1 MSTREQGLT
10 VIELLVAATLA
21 VIVIA
26 LALSMVLSSRNVF
39 SLDRARTNVNQNL
52 RSAMDIVTADIRQ
65 AGERVGPTVPAITV
79 QKSSTGGDTLTLQR
93 NLLDTTLPVCKDIS
107 AGSSADAVVVADA
120 SIGKNHT
127 NPNLA
132 CKGKDN
138 KTKSKWD
145 SGAVTAI
152 NAWETYRQE
161 NGVPNAN
168 SSGKKAFQAY
178 IYDPQTGQGEYFY
191 VDATDSSQM
200 HIHRENGYG
209 AWKHTYK
216 ASDQAFVYVKDQR
229 VYSLD
234 TTNHVLQ
241 LTVNDGNPQNVVA
254 GIDSFTVDTY
264 MQKIGGGTF
273 LNDQSGLTKGALSQ
287 ATPSGT
293 CKANSDYACPNWQQV
308 AYIQV
313 QLNGTESDGGK
324 NVTRQLVD
332 HATPRNV
339 LSSPNA
345 TQ

>member
-10 VIELLVAATLA
+10 VIELLVAASLA

-65 AGERVGPTVPAITV
+65 AGERVGPSVPAITV
-79 QKSSTGGDTLTLQR
+79 QKSSTGGDRLILQR

-107 AGSSADAVVVADA
+107 AGSNTDAVVVADA
-120 SIGKNHT
+120 SISSTHS
-127 NPNLA
+127 NPNAA
-132 CKGKDN
+132 CKGKAKGNWAD
-138 KTKSKWD
+138 
-145 SGAVTAI
+145 GAVTAL
-152 NAWETYRQE
+152 NTWETYRE
-161 NGVPNAN
+161 TNGVPNAN

-178 IYDPQTGQGEYFY
+178 IYDPQTGQGEFFY

-209 AWKHTYK
+209 SWKHSYK

-234 TTNHVLQ
+234 TTDHVLQ
-241 LTVNDGNPQNVVA
+241 LTVNDGSPQNVVA
-254 GIDSFTVDTY
+254 GIHGFTVDTY
-264 MQKIGGGTF
+264 MQQSGGGTF
-273 LNDQSGLTKGALSQ
+273 LNDQAGLTPGALFQ
-287 ATPSGT
+287 ATPNGT
-293 CKANSDYACPNWQQV
+293 CAANQDYLCPNWQQV
-308 AYIQV
+308 AYLQV
-313 QLNGTESDGGK
+313 QLDGTELDGNK
-324 NVTRQLVD
+324 SVTRQLID

>member
-1 MSTREQGLT
+1 MSTREQGFTL
-10 VIELLVAATLA
+10 IELLVAAALA
-21 VIVIA
+21 LVVVG

-52 RSAMDIVTADIRQ
+52 RSGMDIVTADIRQ
-65 AGERVGPTVPAITV
+65 AGERVGPSVPAITV
-79 QKSSTGGDTLTLQR
+79 QKSSTGGDTLILQR

-107 AGSSADAVVVADA
+107 AGSNADAVAVADA

-127 NPNLA
+127 NPNTA
-132 CKGKDN
+132 CKGKAKGNWAD
-138 KTKSKWD
+138 
-145 SGAVTAI
+145 GAA
-152 NAWETYRQE
+152 NALQAWEDYRTAY
-161 NGVPNAN
+161 GVPNN

-178 IYDPQTGQGEYFY
+178 IYDPQTGKGEYFY
-191 VDATDSSQM
+191 VDATDSSKM

-229 VYSLD
+229 TYSLD
-234 TTNHVLQ
+234 TTDHTLQ
-241 LTVNDGNPQNVVA
+241 LTVNDGSPQNVVA
-254 GIDSFTVDTY
+254 GIQGFTVDAY
-264 MQKIGGGTF
+264 MQQSGGGTF
-273 LNDQSGLTKGALSQ
+273 LNDQTGKTPGALSQ
-287 ATPSGT
+287 ATPSET
-293 CKANSDYACPNWQQV
+293 CASNSEYTCPNWQQV

-313 QLNGTESDGGK
+313 QLDGTEANGNK
-324 NVTRQLVD
+324 NVARQLVD

>member
-10 VIELLVAATLA
+10 VVELLVAATLA

-65 AGERVGPTVPAITV
+65 AGERVGPSVPAITV
-79 QKSSTGGDTLTLQR
+79 DKSSTGGDTLILQR

-120 SIGKNHT
+120 SISSTHP
-127 NPNLA
+127 NPNAA
-132 CKGKDN
+132 CKGKA
-138 KTKSKWD
+138 KGQWAA
-145 SGAVTAI
+145 GAQSAI
-152 NAWETYRQE
+152 AAWEAYRQT

-168 SSGKKAFQAY
+168 SAGKKAFQAY

-191 VDATDSSQM
+191 VDATDSSLM

-209 AWKHTYK
+209 AWKHSYK

-229 VYSLD
+229 TYSLD
-234 TTNHVLQ
+234 TANHVLQ
-241 LTVNDGNPQNVVA
+241 LTVNDGTPQNVVA
-254 GIDSFTVDTY
+254 GLYSFNVNAY
-264 MQKIGGGTF
+264 MQQVGGGTF
-273 LNDQSGLTKGALSQ
+273 LNDQSGLVKGALVQ
-287 ATPSGT
+287 ATSSGT
-293 CKANSDYACPNWQQV
+293 CKANSEYACPNWQQV
-308 AYIQV
+308 AYIEV
-313 QLNGTESDGGK
+313 TLDGTESDGSK
-324 NVTRQLVD
+324 NVSRELTD